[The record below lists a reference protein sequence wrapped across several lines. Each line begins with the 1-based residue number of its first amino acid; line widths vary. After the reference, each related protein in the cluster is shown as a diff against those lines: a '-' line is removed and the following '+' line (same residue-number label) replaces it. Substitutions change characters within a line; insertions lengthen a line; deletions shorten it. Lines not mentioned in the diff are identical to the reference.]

1 MDKPASELVQ
11 ADAVTFDAFAAKVRA
26 DLDTVF
32 RDYDVADK
40 ATLRDLV
47 YGKLNLQ
54 EVGGEYPE
62 AVSTVKQ
69 VRDVADKP
77 AAHLTS
83 GIFTEAVLK
92 AAIETK
98 STSGTA
104 FEQAFTKAYADAVNP
119 LPWDVVQDTMKSGW
133 SRAKL
138 ASKAG
143 LIGFVKTELD
153 PAVEKSKALSND
165 EAWELIAV
173 RRSIQFDVPLKD
185 QRVEVRG
192 KYVTAH
198 NVVKADIWEARE
210 VTLTDKDKLMPGSAR
225 SCGSA

>member
-1 MDKPASELVQ
+1 MRNSLMCSLLAGLLLLGSVGSAQSGAKKKVATQSDLPRFTYPMDKPASELVQ
-11 ADAVTFDAFAAKVRA
+11 ADAATFDAFAAKVRA

-40 ATLRDLV
+40 ATLRDLL
-47 YGKLNLQ
+47 YAKLNLQ
-54 EVGGEYPE
+54 QLAGEYPE
-62 AVSTVKQ
+62 ALSTVKQ
-69 VRDVADKP
+69 IRDLEDKP

-83 GIFTEAVLK
+83 GSFTEAALN

-98 STSGTA
+98 STSGPA

-138 ASKAG
+138 ASKSG

-153 PAVEKSKALSND
+153 PAVEKS
-165 EAWELIAV
+165 
-173 RRSIQFDVPLKD
+173 R
-185 QRVEVRG
+185 
-192 KYVTAH
+192 H
-198 NVVKADIWEARE
+198 
-210 VTLTDKDKLMPGSAR
+210 
-225 SCGSA
+225 